1 MGNYDS
7 QAIGANMSAHASPSI
22 SILLPV
28 YNGAEFVRSAIDS
41 LLAQT
46 FTDFELIVLNDGS
59 ADNSQEII
67 DSYSDSRIVR
77 VCHDNMGLHR
87 TLNKGI
93 ALAKGKYICRM
104 DQDDISA
111 PDRLE
116 IQKNFL
122 DSNSDVGL
130 VGSTSWLVIIG
141 ETTKRVV
148 GYAFDDYEIK
158 WFLLFDNPM
167 VHSSVMFKKDILEL
181 SGGYAEDRKYN
192 YAEDYD
198 LWSRM
203 AIHTKIYNIDSPLV
217 TRIEMPDGMSYANL
231 QKQRQQAFEIS
242 ARNWQLLLVDES
254 NISDVDVAI
263 LRSIWLS
270 MALPEGV
277 SAAHVFKRLPSL
289 LRASERV
296 FESMYK
302 NYSPKERLVAKKW
315 IASKYQEIRGGLL
328 ATIFRT
334 IFAISFQPGNL
345 QRLKLT
351 MIVGYKS
358 VNKLL
363 RNGLGFSR

>member
-1 MGNYDS
+1 MSNYDN
-7 QAIGANMSAHASPSI
+7 QPIGANMSGHVSPCV

-28 YNGAEFVRSAIDS
+28 YNGAEFVSSAIDS

-59 ADNSQEII
+59 TDSSQEII

-77 VCHDNMGLHR
+77 VYHDNMGLHR

-93 ALAKGKYICRM
+93 ELARGKYICRM
-104 DQDDISA
+104 DQDDTSA
-111 PDRLE
+111 PERLE
-116 IQKNFL
+116 MQKNFL
-122 DSNSDVGL
+122 DSNFDVGL
-130 VGSTSWLVIIG
+130 VGSTCWLVTIG
-141 ETTKRVV
+141 ETAKRVV
-148 GYAFDDYEIK
+148 GYAFADYEIK

-167 VHSSVMFKKDILEL
+167 IHSSVMFRKDILES
-181 SGGYAEDRKYN
+181 SGGYAEDSKYN

-203 AIHTKIYNIDSPLV
+203 SMHTQIYNIDMPLV
-217 TRIEMPDGMSYANL
+217 TRIEMSDGMSYANL

-242 ARNWQLLLVDES
+242 ARNWQLLLGDEY

-270 MALPEGV
+270 SALPEGV
-277 SAAHVFKRLPSL
+277 SAADAFKRLPSL

-296 FESMYK
+296 FERIYK
-302 NYSPKERLVAKKW
+302 NYSPEERLVAREW

-328 ATIFRT
+328 ATILRT
-334 IFAISFQPGNL
+334 IFALSFQPGNL
-345 QRLKLT
+345 QRLKLI
-351 MIVGYKS
+351 MVVGYKS
-358 VNKLL
+358 LSKLLINKL
-363 RNGLGFSR
+363 GLSR